1 VAAEAGAARRAW
13 LHRRAAE
20 LLRTRPDAPP
30 LDLARHAREGGD
42 RVLAADGL
50 AHAAQIALSRLD
62 LAGAE
67 RLLDE
72 AIHLHDT
79 GPLRLRRSRVRLT
92 RGDLDGADTDAQ
104 LAMASDETGEA
115 LELRTWVA
123 RNRHD
128 LGTAIVLGRAAA
140 AAATD
145 PTIRGSSLIAVAF
158 GHRGNGDLRQAEAV
172 LDEATGAPA
181 ELGLPAW
188 TGILRVHQ
196 GRPADAL
203 ATLEPTLGA
212 EARSSAQ
219 GHWVEH
225 TIQMTAHAQGL
236 LGRSADALHLL
247 DLLEREIERRG
258 TGLRYAGL
266 PHTYR
271 SWLLRNLGDPVAD
284 ELARTGLELAN
295 GQEIQ
300 AQCQLDVADCML
312 RSGDLA
318 GAAERLAV
326 AEAGSGARW
335 FHNKWRF
342 DQRRGLLLARL
353 ALAGKDA
360 AAALDAADP
369 VAAAAEERGDARYAV
384 LARLVRATA
393 QARLGEPV
401 DEALLAADLDALAG
415 VAALEG
421 WWLAADVADATGSA
435 YARATAMRLAEHVAR
450 EAAER
455 GEAFRRFAAARLG

>member
-1 VAAEAGAARRAW
+1 VHAAE
-13 LHRRAAE
+13 
-20 LLRTRPDAPP
+20 
-30 LDLARHAREGGD
+30 
-42 RVLAADGL
+42 GL
-50 AHAAQIALSRLD
+50 AHAAQVALARLD

-72 AIHLHDT
+72 AIDLHDS

-92 RGDLDGADTDAQ
+92 RGDHDGADSDAQ
-104 LAMASDETGEA
+104 QAMATDETGEA

-128 LGTAIVLGRAAA
+128 LDTAILLGRAAA
-140 AAATD
+140 AATVD

-158 GHRGNGDLRQAEAV
+158 GHRGNGDLRQADAV
-172 LDEATGAPA
+172 LEEAAGAPS

-203 ATLEPTLGA
+203 ATLEPMLGA
-212 EARSSAQ
+212 EARSVAQ

-236 LGRSADALHLL
+236 LGRSADALHLI

-258 TGLRYAGL
+258 TRLRYAGL

-271 SWLLRNLGDPVAD
+271 SWLLRNLGDAVAED
-284 ELARTGLELAN
+284 VARAGLELAH
-295 GQEIQ
+295 GQEVR
-300 AQCQLDVADCML
+300 AQCQLDVADCLL
-312 RSGDLA
+312 RTGDLA
-318 GAAERLAV
+318 GAAERLTI
-326 AEAGSGARW
+326 AEVGSGARW

-342 DQRRGLLLARL
+342 DQRRQLLVARL
-353 ALAGKDA
+353 ALAEQDA
-360 AAALDAADP
+360 AAALEAAELV
-369 VAAAAEERGDARYAV
+369 VAAAEGRGDARYAV
-384 LARLVRATA
+384 LGRLVRATA
-393 QARLGEPV
+393 QARLGSSV
-401 DEALLAADLDALAG
+401 DQDALTDDLDRLAD

-435 YARATAMRLAEHVAR
+435 HAQATAVRLAEHVAR
-450 EAAER
+450 EAGER
-455 GEAFRRFAAARLG
+455 AEAFRRAAARRLG